1 MWSLEQDEGARE
13 IFVCPISRYVI
24 TIGSSVGY
32 GLIRRKEIGK
42 TEGEEKKRRDEGRR
56 GGGKVSRKT
65 RFGCLNQ
72 EFFEAVLVLRGN
84 SHGKKIK
91 FHLDVSPE
99 Y

>member
-56 GGGKVSRKT
+56 GGGEGLSENSLWLPESRI
-65 RFGCLNQ
+65 F
-72 EFFEAVLVLRGN
+72 
-84 SHGKKIK
+84 
-91 FHLDVSPE
+91 
-99 Y
+99 